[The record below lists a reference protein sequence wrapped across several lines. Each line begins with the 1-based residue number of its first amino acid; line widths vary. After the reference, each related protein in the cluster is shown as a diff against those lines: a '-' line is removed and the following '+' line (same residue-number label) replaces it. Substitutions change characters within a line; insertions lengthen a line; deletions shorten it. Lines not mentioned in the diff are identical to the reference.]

1 MDVVDINIDVLMLS
15 SPCVGGG
22 GRIRPPYP
30 CVSYEATKRV
40 SWWQR
45 IYKRG
50 TTPASCVT
58 STGMPAQNAADT
70 LKPLVPNPHPT
81 PLQMVQHV
89 ADLV

>member
-1 MDVVDINIDVLMLS
+1 MAARL
-15 SPCVGGG
+15 
-22 GRIRPPYP
+22 
-30 CVSYEATKRV
+30 
-40 SWWQR
+40 QR
-45 IYKRG
+45 G
-50 TTPASCVT
+50 STPASYVS